1 MTLQTQDT
9 IAALATP
16 SGAGGRAVVRVSGAE
31 AWRVAVAVCGPSVPR
46 ERPTRLVRTAT
57 LALPGLHSSLS
68 VDVYF
73 WHGPHSYTGQDVLEF
88 HLLSSLPLV
97 ETLMTAVLD
106 AGARAARPGEF
117 TQRAFLAG
125 KLDLTRAEAVLAVI
139 DAADQHELKQ
149 ALVHLAGGVAR
160 PMQVLREDLLNL
172 LADVEAGLDFAD
184 EDIAFVGEDEQL
196 KRIGYGLARLTL
208 LARQVGERG
217 LSDRPFRIV
226 FAGRPNA
233 GKSSLF
239 NALVGKNAALVSPQA
254 GTTRDY
260 VVEPM
265 ELGGVRAELV
275 DTAGRQTSFTAIETR
290 AVDMAIEQA
299 GRADL
304 ILLCVEAG
312 SEPTADETATLRQ
325 KRPPVLGVATKSDLA
340 AAGTGFL
347 ATSAL
352 TGFGL
357 GLLRSVLAERTATRS
372 EAPLAPSLSRCRHH
386 VEACLAGLRRAHTI
400 VLERMPPEL
409 LALEL
414 RSALDQLGEMA
425 GAVYTDDLLDRVF
438 SRFCIGK

>member
-1 MTLQTQDT
+1 
-9 IAALATP
+9 
-16 SGAGGRAVVRVSGAE
+16 
-31 AWRVAVAVCGPSVPR
+31 
-46 ERPTRLVRTAT
+46 
-57 LALPGLHSSLS
+57 
-68 VDVYF
+68 
-73 WHGPHSYTGQDVLEF
+73 
-88 HLLSSLPLV
+88 
-97 ETLMTAVLD
+97 
-106 AGARAARPGEF
+106 
-117 TQRAFLAG
+117 
-125 KLDLTRAEAVLAVI
+125 
-139 DAADQHELKQ
+139 
-149 ALVHLAGGVAR
+149 
-160 PMQVLREDLLNL
+160 MQVLREDLLNL

-196 KRIGYGLARLTL
+196 KRIGYALARLTL

-226 FAGRPNA
+226 LAGRPNA

-275 DTAGRQTSFTAIETR
+275 DTAGRQTTSTAIETQ

-312 SEPTADETATLRQ
+312 SAPTVEECEMLRRE
-325 KRPPVLGVATKSDLA
+325 RPPVLGVATKSDLA
-340 AAGTGFL
+340 AAETDLL

-357 GLLRSVLAERTATRS
+357 GLLRSVMAERTAARS